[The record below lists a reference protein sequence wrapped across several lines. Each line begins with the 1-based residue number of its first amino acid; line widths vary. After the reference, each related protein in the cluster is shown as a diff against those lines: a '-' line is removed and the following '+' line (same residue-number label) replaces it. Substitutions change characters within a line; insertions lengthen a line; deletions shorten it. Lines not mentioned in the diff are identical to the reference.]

1 MSLVISIAVILIYDQ
16 FYASE
21 IRESIS
27 QNLHET
33 KYLRKFSPKNHTYYI
48 EEILTNESFYYFY

>member
-1 MSLVISIAVILIYDQ
+1 MSLVISFAVILVYDQ

-21 IRESIS
+21 IRESII

-33 KYLRKFSPKNHTYYI
+33 KHKRKFSTKNHTYHV
-48 EEILTNESFYYFY
+48 EEIRKNESFYYFY